1 MSLMRIIAIAL
12 LIIGA
17 VVLVLG
23 VYDLVTFNSSRGGKI
38 ANRVGKKAGS
48 RPEAVR
54 NAIIK
59 IAIGAG
65 CAVGGMIIYKKR

>member
-1 MSLMRIIAIAL
+1 
-12 LIIGA
+12 
-17 VVLVLG
+17 LG